1 MAFDLPLKVV
11 CLSKEENCGD
21 CKNIVEYPGWIKI
34 LIHPNAIV
42 FISRKALLGISEEFM
57 SSMVSCSI
65 FCLKDQCPR
74 PY

>member
-1 MAFDLPLKVV
+1 MAFDIALKVI

-21 CKNIVEYPGWIKI
+21 CKNIVGYPAWMKI
-34 LIHPNAIV
+34 LIHPNGIV

-57 SSMVSCSI
+57 SSMVTCSI
-65 FCLKDQCPR
+65 FWLKGQCPR